1 MSNLDVIAVPW
12 LMKISQGILRLIP
25 KRACHIIYLMRQTLL
40 NFVIRENPYTRTAYS
55 VVQRAVLRSKTPD
68 ISLRMQTTP

>member
-1 MSNLDVIAVPW
+1 MSKLDVIAVPW

-25 KRACHIIYLMRQTLL
+25 KRACQNEMRQTLL

-55 VVQRAVLRSKTPD
+55 VVQWAVLRSKTPD